1 MESVGDV
8 VRVKEESKDTW
19 PDAGDDQ
26 NFDSLD
32 FDNFEARNVETF
44 LGYKSSMVVLM
55 DSDAVMAIRMLV
67 ISCATL
73 TVMLFMCVPGQFLSD
88 ASNELFTECYCVDWH
103 GYHPKARMLLALI
116 LVRTMKPF
124 ILRAGFLADM
134 SFETFSSIIKVT
146 ENTKEY
152 GFSSSLFIEDLFQ
165 VIASLMMIY
174 VYPFMIWKYDR
185 SYEKSNR
192 FSLVITML
200 FIPITVTFA
209 FAPLVIPILST
220 QFLPGNQTFQKALP
234 LHVEFFVDEEK
245 YFYHLFALQFITIMI
260 YFTIIGGLNT
270 FLYSGVGFIVGE
282 LQYLQYYLEK
292 TDSCYSDM
300 VSECR
305 DIAYNFLTKSLV
317 YFIQQHQRCI
327 KLYEILY
334 FVTESMMFV
343 TMLGTST
350 SLIIACSAM
359 VVLMDSDESMASKML
374 VLCIASLSVILF
386 ICVPGQFLSDAGN
399 ELFTKCY
406 CVDWHGYPPKA
417 RILLVLIL
425 VRTMKPME
433 LKAGFLAV
441 LSFETFSSVLKKSMS
456 FVTAFRS
463 IYATL

>member
-1 MESVGDV
+1 
-8 VRVKEESKDTW
+8 
-19 PDAGDDQ
+19 
-26 NFDSLD
+26 
-32 FDNFEARNVETF
+32 
-44 LGYKSSMVVLM
+44 
-55 DSDAVMAIRMLV
+55 
-67 ISCATL
+67 
-73 TVMLFMCVPGQFLSD
+73 
-88 ASNELFTECYCVDWH
+88 
-103 GYHPKARMLLALI
+103 
-116 LVRTMKPF
+116 MKPF

-134 SFETFSSIIKVT
+134 NFETFSSIIKIT
-146 ENTKEY
+146 ENTKES
-152 GFSSSLFIEDLFQ
+152 GFRSTLFIEDIFQ
-165 VIASLMMIY
+165 VIVSLMMMY

-185 SYEKSNR
+185 IVMTVVHMKRVLENNDKLGQAMVKKSYEKSNR
-192 FSLVITML
+192 FML

-317 YFIQQHQRCI
+317 YFIQQHQKCI

-359 VVLMDSDESMASKML
+359 VIFMDSDVSMALKML
-374 VLCIASLSVILF
+374 VLCIATLSVILF